1 MPTLPADVERRVDRF
16 RQQRWVLDSII
27 RTVGVAWDQGDID
40 FALFPCGIGALGDFL
55 RVERNVKKYNDIARE
70 YAAAA
75 RHRQDAAEGMEKQGH
90 TVAAR
95 ESYYI
100 ASVLYGQAQWPIA
113 DHTKQNLE
121 LEKRKNHCYA
131 QYAEYADHVVRRAE
145 IPYQGK
151 SLPGWL
157 HLPPTY
163 EPGDKVP
170 CVITVG
176 GMDSTKEICVTLHGD
191 PLLSRGI
198 AVFMFDGPGQYSSA
212 LREIYV
218 TEDGFYEAG
227 RAIHAWLGEQSEI
240 DTDRLAVRGVSMGAM
255 WATQIATVIPNIKA
269 CASAYPSYEQGEDTA
284 FQMNSPT
291 FKLRFMFMAGYE
303 DEAEFDTFIQGV
315 NSHGLGEKVTCPYL
329 VCCGEDDDWSSI
341 ESTFA
346 VLNDVT
352 TPKELLLYQ
361 GEGHTLHSRPS
372 SYLGPNEFVYMA
384 DWIADRFKGEPMD
397 SVLSV
402 VDATGRVRREPWGE
416 HRDYDYGLPG
426 LM

>member
-1 MPTLPADVERRVDRF
+1 MPTLPIGVERRVERF
-16 RQQRWVLDSII
+16 REQRWVLDNVI
-27 RTVGVAWDQGDID
+27 RAVGVTWDQGDMD

-55 RVERNVKKYNDIARE
+55 RVEKNVKKYNDIARE
-70 YAAAA
+70 YGAAA
-75 RHRQDAAEGMEKQGH
+75 RRRQANAEDLDKQGY

-113 DHTKQNLE
+113 DHTRQNLE

-131 QYAEYADHVVRRAE
+131 RYAGYADHIVRQAE

-151 SLPGWL
+151 ALPGWL
-157 HLPPTY
+157 HLPPAY
-163 EPGDKVP
+163 QPGDKVP

-176 GMDSTKEICVTLHGD
+176 GMDSTKEICVALHGD
-191 PLLSRGI
+191 QLLSRGI
-198 AVFMFDGPGQYSSA
+198 AVFLFDGPGQYSSA
-212 LREIYV
+212 LRQIYV
-218 TEDGFYEAG
+218 TEDGFHEAG
-227 RAIHAWLGEQSEI
+227 RAIFGWLGQQDEI
-240 DTDRLAVRGVSMGAM
+240 DTGKIATRGVSMGAL
-255 WATQIATVIPNIKA
+255 WATQVASVIPGVKA
-269 CASAYPSYEQGEDTA
+269 CAIAYPSYEQGEETA

-303 DEAEFDTFIQGV
+303 DEAAFDKFILGI
-315 NSHGLGEKVTCPYL
+315 NAHGLGEKVTCPYL
-329 VCCGEDDDWSSI
+329 VCSGEDDDWSSI
-341 ESTFA
+341 ESTFG
-346 VLNDVT
+346 VLNDVR

-384 DWIADRFKGEPMD
+384 DWISDRFSGKPME

-402 VDATGRVRREPWGE
+402 VDGTGRIHRQPWGE
-416 HRDYDYGLPG
+416 HRRYEYGLPDLG
-426 LM
+426 